1 MVISDADPPVAP
13 SPVAPSAAT
22 PSAAISSAAPSVADA
37 APLPADP
44 GPTAPSVGAT
54 KRKRR
59 RLTPEEWDEFCVHG
73 GECDR
78 QLNTLIH
85 QERVA
90 NLNTRARALVPPAG
104 PESFA
109 LDILPSGNAIAYSV
123 VSPSMLRSRSPYIGP
138 MPDDAVHLTPDEEA
152 GLAPGGALAVDAIAS
167 ARRASL

>member
-78 QLNTLIH
+78 QLNTLMH

-109 LDILPSGNAIAYSV
+109 LDILPSGRAIAYSV
-123 VSPSMLRSRSPYIGP
+123 VSPSMFPIHRPHV
-138 MPDDAVHLTPDEEA
+138 PDDAVHLTPDEEA
-152 GLAPGGALAVDAIAS
+152 GLAPGGVLAVDAIAS